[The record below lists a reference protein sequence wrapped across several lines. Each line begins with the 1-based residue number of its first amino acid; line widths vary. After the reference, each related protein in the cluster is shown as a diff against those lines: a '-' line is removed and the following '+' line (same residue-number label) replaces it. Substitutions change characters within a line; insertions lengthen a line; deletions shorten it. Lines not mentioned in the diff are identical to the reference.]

1 MIQQDRPATPL
12 WGVALAMA
20 LAWAGAPLL
29 AQDAIDPSS
38 TEIPV
43 AVYLT
48 GATDDTGIPDDVA
61 VDDGDVVVDDGPG
74 SVAPEEPVDDGA
86 DDVTVEV
93 DPDVVDLPIDFGVA
107 VPVAVDSSGVEV
119 TSIDDGSGAI
129 YGTDGSCINCSTGGV
144 AAVGVVAAP
153 GPAKRDRKDRNPV
166 VARSL
171 PRNTDNLCNYAVFD
185 IGLICDSW
193 RAAQL
198 R

>member
-1 MIQQDRPATPL
+1 MIQQNRPATPL
-12 WGVALAMA
+12 WGVAIAMA
-20 LAWAGAPLL
+20 VTWAGAPLL
-29 AQDAIDPSS
+29 AQDAVDPAS
-38 TEIPV
+38 TDLPV
-43 AVYLT
+43 AVDLT
-48 GATDDTGIPDDVA
+48 GATDDTGILDDVT
-61 VDDGDVVVDDGPG
+61 VDDGDVVVYDGPD
-74 SVAPEEPVDDGA
+74 SVVPEEPVDDGA

-107 VPVAVDSSGVEV
+107 VPVAVDAPVVDV
-119 TSIDDGSGAI
+119 TSTDDGSGAI

-144 AAVGVVAAP
+144 AAVGSVAAP
-153 GPAKRDRKDRNPV
+153 GFEKRDRKDRNPV